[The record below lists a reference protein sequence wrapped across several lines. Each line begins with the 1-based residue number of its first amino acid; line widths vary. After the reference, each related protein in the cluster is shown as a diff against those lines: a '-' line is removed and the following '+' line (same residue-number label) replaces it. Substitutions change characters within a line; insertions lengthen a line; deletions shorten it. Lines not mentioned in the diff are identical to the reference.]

1 MGKQKET
8 LLYRLRTLYE
18 SGGSYY
24 RLGDNAIVAVNSSS
38 TSHQY
43 NDNNNQQ
50 SLDYVAEYKSTTTRT
65 AELPFHLY
73 QAVNQCYLHMRR
85 TAIDQSILL
94 SGGTGSGKSEAC
106 ALIVSHLISLSVHK
120 KETKLQT
127 QILHVQSILTA
138 FGHAKT
144 TANDNASRF
153 GKYMEIQ
160 FSERG
165 RMIGCKVLNY
175 LLDKQRVVS
184 SRRQGNCNFHI
195 FYMLLCGT
203 SAEDRAALSLADY
216 TAYRYTKAGSPP
228 PPVASGQSS
237 EEDYQALLAS
247 LKHLGLGKRHQT
259 RIMQLV
265 ASLLHLG
272 QLQFVDDTTM
282 QEAAYVKNVD
292 TLELVSDLLGID
304 PRALENVLTYKTQ
317 LIKKDITTLILNA
330 EQAAA
335 QRDELVAVL
344 YSLLFTWLVEQIN
357 SKLCSDETHNFIG
370 ILDLPGAHTDTST
383 QAPPCGLDQLC
394 LNYSNERLQSYMAKY
409 IFESSGVEY
418 SADGLACVPVVESPL
433 SASSCIDLFD
443 QPRHG
448 IIDIVNSFSKKPAST
463 AAGGGRSSDQA
474 MLDTIT
480 KYQTGNESFST
491 HKSDTGAPLFAVRHF
506 GGSQQVQYQPEGF
519 IEANRDALNADFV
532 SLFRGGSDL
541 PPSANT
547 FLVHLFEDKS
557 ITTESHPKDADAILN
572 AQQVN
577 KPNRMPSMRRSK
589 STKRNNTSEQDD
601 DAAAKSAAASKAK
614 KVVPAVLAQLRSS
627 LDDLFATLD
636 ETMPWFVY
644 CISPHPKAALGSF
657 SSKHFDSQR
666 VQTQMQALGLEA
678 VEQRLKSG
686 YFNNVFQHQEF
697 CERYADILAAI
708 GVDAHRLPRAQCQAA
723 LDIFGWPSETAVVGN
738 SKIFLNDA
746 AWRDLEDRLRVAEKE
761 DQRKQKE
768 LTRESRVHSNN
779 NNNQGMD
786 SNLMMMAHNMSQDE
800 YSHASSGSNA
810 DLIGSDAGH
819 QHNSNNHS
827 DRRAIAA
834 ANAAA
839 MGLPPPRG
847 FTDHGSSHARTSSY
861 SGYYSEDQRSFVS
874 SQDAHHRQHYANDTD
889 SQTVSDNYDSASASG
904 YLEMKTMPLA
914 AEQQEPEQEE
924 HKVTAVRKRW
934 LFFVWAM
941 TWWVPTPLMVWC
953 GRMKRKDIQIAWREK
968 FALCIIILFMSGF
981 IIWFLVFFG
990 KLICP
995 HQDVFSQ
1002 SELQAHSS
1010 GGDAYVAIRGEVF
1023 DLTRFAPHHW
1033 ASQVIPSGAITQ
1045 YGGKDASDLFPVQV
1059 SALCEGVN
1067 GTVSDYVSLDYHF
1080 NLTDAN
1086 SNYHDFRAW
1095 TDDPRPDWYFEK
1107 LVYLRKNYK
1116 VGTMGYT
1123 NTDVYRQANNPVD
1136 MGGIQSTRVWGI
1148 LNESIY
1154 DLTYYVSGGRRV
1166 QVPVGMETPSD
1177 VDTNYMSDVVVNL
1190 FRQKSGEDITAYW
1203 NALPLDPDVR
1213 RRQEVCLKNLF
1224 YVGSLDQRNSPQCI
1238 FSEYLLL
1245 IVTVFLCLVIV
1256 FKFLAALQFSTKRDP
1271 QNHDKFVICQVPCY
1285 TEGEDELKKTIDSI
1299 AALKYDD
1306 KRKLLFII
1314 CDGMIVGGGN
1324 DRPTPR
1330 IVLDILGVD
1339 PYVDPEA
1346 LSFLS
1351 VGEGQKQH
1359 NMAKVYSG
1367 LYECQ
1372 GHVVPY
1378 IVVSKVGKLS
1388 ERQKPGN
1395 RGKRDSQL
1403 ILMRF
1408 LNKVHFNAPMTPM
1421 ELEVFH
1427 QIKNIIGVNPSFY
1440 EFVLMVDADTEVEPD
1455 GLNRLVS
1462 SFVHDAKVIGLCGET
1477 KLSNEKDTWVT
1488 MIQVYEY
1495 FISHYMIKAFE
1506 SLFGSVTCLPGC
1518 FCMYRVRSPT
1528 KNQPLLVSNQ
1538 VIEDYQINRVDTLHK
1553 KNLLHLGEDRY
1564 LTTLILKHF
1573 PMHKT
1578 KFVPDA
1584 KCATNAPDQ
1593 WSVLLSQRRRWI
1605 NSTIHNL
1612 GELVFLP
1619 QLCGFCCFSMR
1630 FVVMLDLISTLV
1642 QPAIVGYL
1650 VFLIYTLATSSS
1662 SVPIMSIIT
1671 IAGVYGL
1678 QAIIFIL
1685 HKKWEHIIWM
1695 IVSIFAI
1702 PVFSL
1707 YIPIYAYWH
1716 FDDFSWGNTRVVLGD
1731 KGKKLVVGADE
1742 GKFDPNSIPTVSWEE
1757 YEEGLYTED
1766 YQQNDTA
1773 SVGSRGSGYSH
1784 SGSYVSYRSHLP
1796 QQPPPAPP
1804 VTYPASQY
1812 SSYNMKSSQSYS
1824 TLPIQPNPHASF
1836 IYANPNPHYS
1846 MMSGLHN
1853 QQQQFAFNNNNN
1865 NNPSSSPLHRYE

>member
-1 MGKQKET
+1 MDAFLNQ
-8 LLYRLRTLYE
+8 
-18 SGGSYY
+18 
-24 RLGDNAIVAVNSSS
+24 NQ
-38 TSHQY
+38 HQV
-43 NDNNNQQ
+43 
-50 SLDYVAEYKSTTTRT
+50 SLDYVAEYKSTTPSTQ
-65 AELPFHLY
+65 ALPFHLY

-94 SGGTGSGKSEAC
+94 SGDTGSGKSETC
-106 ALIVSHLISLSVHK
+106 HRILSHLISLSVHK
-120 KETKLQT
+120 KESKLQT
-127 QILHVQSILTA
+127 QILHVQSILNA

-144 TANDNASRF
+144 STNQNASRF

-160 FSERG
+160 FNERG

-175 LLDKQRVVS
+175 LLDKQRVVLGQQK
-184 SRRQGNCNFHI
+184 RHGYNFHI
-195 FYMLLCGT
+195 FYMLLCGAPAQDKT
-203 SAEDRAALSLADY
+203 ALSLTDY
-216 TAYRYTKAGSPP
+216 TAYRYTKATSPP
-228 PPVASGQSS
+228 FTNDQIS
-237 EEDYQALLAS
+237 EDYQALLAS
-247 LKHLGLGKRHQT
+247 LKHIGLGKRHQT
-259 RIMQLV
+259 RIMQLI

-292 TLELVSDLLGID
+292 TLELVSDFLGID

-330 EQAAA
+330 DQAAA
-335 QRDELVAVL
+335 QRDELVTVL
-344 YSLLFTWLVEQIN
+344 YSLLFTWLIEQIN
-357 SKLCSDETHNFIG
+357 SKLCSDEIHNFIG
-370 ILDLPGAHTDTST
+370 ILDLPGAQHIST
-383 QAPPCGLDQLC
+383 QSTPSGLDQLC
-394 LNYSNERLQSYMAKY
+394 LNYSNERLHSYITKY
-409 IFESSGVEY
+409 IFESSGAEY
-418 SADGLACVPVVESPL
+418 SADGLDYRPVESPL
-433 SASSCIDLFD
+433 NASCIDLFD

-448 IIDIVNSFSKKPAST
+448 IIDIVNSFSKKAT
-463 AAGGGRSSDQA
+463 TTTTAGGRTNDQA
-474 MLDTIT
+474 MLDTMT
-480 KYQTGNESFST
+480 KYQTGNESYSVR
-491 HKSDTGAPLFAVRHF
+491 KSETGAPLFAIQHF
-506 GGSQQVQYQPEGF
+506 GSGGTQVLYQPEGF

-532 SLFRGGSDL
+532 SLFKGGSDL
-541 PPSANT
+541 PPSTNS
-547 FLVHLFEDKS
+547 LLIQLFQDKS
-557 ITTESHPKDADAILN
+557 ITTESHPKDADAIMN

-589 STKRNNTSEQDD
+589 STKRSSTLEQQDV
-601 DAAAKSAAASKAK
+601 SKAK
-614 KVVPAVLAQLRSS
+614 KAVVPAVLSQLRSS

-644 CISPHPKAALGSF
+644 CICPNQKSALGSTAA
-657 SSKHFDSQR
+657 SSNFDSQL
-666 VQTQMQALGLEA
+666 VQTQVKALGLEA
-678 VEQRLKSG
+678 VEQRVQSG

-697 CERYADILAAI
+697 CERYADILDAI
-708 GVDAHRLPRAQCQAA
+708 GVDQDRLPRAKCQAA
-723 LDIFGWPSETAVVGN
+723 VDIFGWATSTTSAGSEIAVIGN

-746 AWRDLEDRLRVAEKE
+746 AWRDLEDKLRAAEKQ
-761 DQRKQKE
+761 DQKKQKE
-768 LTRESRVHSNN
+768 LTRESRATMLNTTK
-779 NNNQGMD
+779 QEE
-786 SNLMMMAHNMSQDE
+786 MMSRNMSQDE

-810 DLIGSDAGH
+810 DLLTSTGQSDASAG
-819 QHNSNNHS
+819 QHN
-827 DRRAIAA
+827 DRRAMAA
-834 ANAAA
+834 AHAAA
-839 MGLPPPRG
+839 MGLPAPRG
-847 FTDHGSSHARTSSY
+847 FADQGNHARMSSY
-861 SGYYSEDQRSFVS
+861 SGYSEDQH
-874 SQDAHHRQHYANDTD
+874 AHHHHRQPYASNDTD

-904 YLEMKTMPLA
+904 YLEMKTMPITTVDDTTY
-914 AEQQEPEQEE
+914 QEEE

-934 LFFVWAM
+934 LLFVWAM
-941 TWWVPTPLMVWC
+941 TWWVPTPFMVWC

-968 FALCIIILFMSGF
+968 FALCIIIFFMSGF

-1123 NTDVYRQANNPVD
+1123 NKDVYRQANNPVD

-1154 DLTYYVSGGRRV
+1154 DLTYYVSGGRHV
-1166 QVPVGMETPSD
+1166 QVPVGMETPTD

-1203 NALPLDPDVR
+1203 NALPLDPEVR

-1224 YVGSLDQRNSPQCI
+1224 FVGSLDQRNSPQCI

-1285 TEGEDELKKTIDSI
+1285 TEGEEELKKTIDSI

-1421 ELEVFH
+1421 ELEVYH

-1462 SFVHDAKVIGLCGET
+1462 SFVHDAKIIGLCGET

-1573 PMHKT
+1573 PTYKT

-1662 SVPIMSIIT
+1662 NVPIMSIIT

-1742 GKFDPNSIPTVSWEE
+1742 GKFDPNSIPTMSWDE

-1766 YQQNDTA
+1766 YQQNDAA
-1773 SVGSRGSGYSH
+1773 SSKQ
-1784 SGSYVSYRSHLP
+1784 HLSQQAPP
-1796 QQPPPAPP
+1796 QQPPP
-1804 VTYPASQY
+1804 VNYPSSQY
-1812 SSYNMKSSQSYS
+1812 SYNMNSSQSYS

-1836 IYANPNPHYS
+1836 IYSNPNPHYS
-1846 MMSGLHN
+1846 MMSGLNHP
-1853 QQQQFAFNNNNN
+1853 QQQQFAYNN
-1865 NNPSSSPLHRYE
+1865 NNPSSPLHRYE